1 MFEAPGA
8 RHSSA
13 EVVADERPE
22 LLLFCGIVGFI
33 GSLTP
38 LVTLLVS
45 WPIAEHDFIAD
56 TVSDLA
62 RGPHKWIMD
71 LGFYVSAAGLL
82 GLAIGAAHVHLGRMA
97 WSLGIF
103 CLCFLALFVVLLG
116 LWDEFHNV
124 GDEATGMTVHTK
136 LTFFLGPLYTAGPL
150 LTAKGAAGI
159 SRTYG
164 WLFVASAVIW
174 LSFAAA
180 FLMAP
185 TAYDGIIEKIAIA
198 ATLLWTLPL
207 SHIFFWRG
215 YDKLHRLT

>member
-13 EVVADERPE
+13 EVVAGERPE

-82 GLAIGAAHVHLGRMA
+82 GLAIGAAHAHLGRMA

-103 CLCFLALFVVLLG
+103 CLCFLALVVVLLG

-185 TAYDGIIEKIAIA
+185 TEYDGIIEKIAIG